1 MAKNSKPREGSLQ
14 FWPRKKARKF
24 LPSSNWKALKQEG
37 LLGFI
42 VYKVG
47 MSSAIVKDNTPD
59 SMTKN
64 KKISIPITIL
74 EAPLMKIFSIRYYK
88 NNLCVG
94 EKLNEGIDKELKK
107 ILKLPK
113 KKGEKKIEDYDDI
126 RIIVYSQ
133 VKETGIKKTPDII
146 EIGMGG
152 SLEEKEKWVEEKKKS
167 GILISDF
174 IKEGLVDVR
183 GLTKGKG
190 FSGTVKRFGIGLRQ
204 HKSEKGV
211 RKPGSIGPWH
221 PAYVSFRTPMPG
233 QLGLFSRV
241 NYNNKIILI
250 GKISDKDINPKQGFK
265 HYGKIKTEYIVLKG
279 SVQGPAKRQIVLTK
293 PLRKTKKKEKLNYDL
308 IEIK

>member
-24 LPSSNWKALKQEG
+24 LPSSNWKALKQDG

-42 VYKVG
+42 TYKVG

-74 EAPLMKIFSIRYYK
+74 EAPEMRIFSVRYYK
-88 NNLCVG
+88 KGLCIG
-94 EKLNEGIDKELKK
+94 EKINENLDKELKK
-107 ILKLPK
+107 ILKIPK
-113 KKGEKKIEDYDDI
+113 QKKDKKIEDFDDI
-126 RIIVYSQ
+126 RLIVYSQ
-133 VKETGIKKTPDII
+133 VKKTGIKKSPDII
-146 EIGMGG
+146 EVGLGG
-152 SLEEKEKWVEEKKKS
+152 NLDDKKKLVEELKKR
-167 GILISDF
+167 GISINDF
-174 IKEGLVDVR
+174 IKEGIVDVR

-233 QLGLFSRV
+233 QLGLFTRV
-241 NYNNKIILI
+241 NYNNKIISI
-250 GKISDKDINPKQGFK
+250 GKISEKDINPKQGFK
-265 HYGKIKTEYIVLKG
+265 NFGNIKTDYIILKG
-279 SVQGPAKRQIVLTK
+279 SVQGPAKRQILLTK
-293 PLRKTKKKEKLNYDL
+293 PLRKTKKQEKLNYDL
-308 IEIK
+308 LEIK